1 MNPTISILVPIYNVE
16 RYLPQCLDSLINQTF
31 TDLEIICIN
40 DGSTDHS
47 LDIIKEYQAKDPRIV
62 LLDKPN
68 SGYGDSMNQG
78 LKKAKGEY
86 IGILESDD
94 WLELDAYEKLYQLA
108 EARKPD
114 VVKANYF
121 AEKNGKSTKITAI
134 DPQDSN
140 KILNPRQNPEIFR
153 LAPTIWT
160 AIYRRSFL
168 KKNRIDFLP
177 TPGASYQDTGF
188 NFKVWAE
195 AESVILTSDAF
206 VHYRLDNINSSVNN
220 PGKMR
225 CVVDEYIEIE
235 TYLTERGQFAELGS
249 LMAATKFRNYHWNF
263 QRLSPAL
270 AQEFYTIMRREFLAA
285 AEEGI
290 LDRAYFSRSEWFALQ
305 MILKHPKL
313 AYCLLRL
320 RAKLHRA

>member
-1 MNPTISILVPIYNVE
+1 MNPTISILVPIYNTE
-16 RYLPQCLDSLINQTF
+16 KYLRQCLDSLIHQTLS
-31 TDLEIICIN
+31 DLEIICIN

-47 LDIIKEYQAKDPRIV
+47 LDIIKEYQAKDPRII
-62 LLDKPN
+62 LINKEN
-68 SGYGDSMNQG
+68 TGYGDSMNQG
-78 LKKAKGEY
+78 LKKAQGEY
-86 IGILESDD
+86 IGILEPDD
-94 WLELDAYEKLYQLA
+94 WIELNTYEKLYQLA
-108 EARKPD
+108 EARQPD

-121 AEKNGKSTKITAI
+121 TEKNGKSTKISAI

-140 KILNPRQNPEIFR
+140 KILNPRQNPELFR

-188 NFKVWAE
+188 SFKVWAE

-206 VHYRLDNINSSVNN
+206 VHYRLDNNNSSVNN
-220 PGKMR
+220 PGKMQ
-225 CVVDEYIEIE
+225 CVVDEYVEIE
-235 TYLTERGQFAELGS
+235 TYLTERGQFAELGC
-249 LMAATKFRNYHWNF
+249 LMSVTKFRNYHWNF

-270 AQEFYTIMRREFLAA
+270 AKEFYATMRHEFLAA

-290 LDRAYFSRSEWFALQ
+290 LDRTCFSRSEWLALQ
-305 MILKHPKL
+305 MILKHPKI
-313 AYCLLRL
+313 AYHLLRL
-320 RAKLHRA
+320 RAKLRHQ